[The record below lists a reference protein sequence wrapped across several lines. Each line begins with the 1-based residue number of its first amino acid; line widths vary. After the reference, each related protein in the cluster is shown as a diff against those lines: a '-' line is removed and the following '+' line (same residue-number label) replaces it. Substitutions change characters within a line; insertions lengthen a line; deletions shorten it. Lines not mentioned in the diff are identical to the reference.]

1 VTLLVETG
9 VGVSYGG
16 SMMHKNN
23 PLRGGFL
30 WFSSTFSLGVGIG
43 ILILCALGCT
53 APGRFIISV
62 HEGEVQARVDKRFPI
77 REKKM
82 AFEIRLERPSVFFS
96 QSGHVEI
103 GMQVTG
109 LVAEVPVGTTNA
121 VITGKIR
128 YDSDRHEFLFTD
140 PHVKSLE
147 LSHMPAKYVD
157 AARAAVDRVA
167 NRVLPA
173 IPIYK
178 LDPEKHRLERVL
190 LKRAWVSDRKLFL
203 EMGI

>member
-103 GMQVTG
+103 LTSRAWNLAICLRNMLTLHVQQWTELQTVFYQ
-109 LVAEVPVGTTNA
+109 
-121 VITGKIR
+121 R
-128 YDSDRHEFLFTD
+128 FLFTNLTR
-140 PHVKSLE
+140 KSIV
-147 LSHMPAKYVD
+147 LSV
-157 AARAAVDRVA
+157 
-167 NRVLPA
+167 
-173 IPIYK
+173 
-178 LDPEKHRLERVL
+178 
-190 LKRAWVSDRKLFL
+190 FC
-203 EMGI
+203 